1 MDINIIYNLTYM
13 YIYIFIVLNIDSKIL
28 KALDTR
34 STDKLAKEFLKREKI
49 KIAASNSTPKK

>member
-1 MDINIIYNLTYM
+1 MDINIIYNLM
-13 YIYIFIVLNIDSKIL
+13 YIYIVLNIDSKIL

>member
-1 MDINIIYNLTYM
+1 M
-13 YIYIFIVLNIDSKIL
+13 YLIALNVSDDSKIL
-28 KALDTR
+28 QALETR

>member
-1 MDINIIYNLTYM
+1 MYNIYTN
-13 YIYIFIVLNIDSKIL
+13 IFIVLNIDSKIL